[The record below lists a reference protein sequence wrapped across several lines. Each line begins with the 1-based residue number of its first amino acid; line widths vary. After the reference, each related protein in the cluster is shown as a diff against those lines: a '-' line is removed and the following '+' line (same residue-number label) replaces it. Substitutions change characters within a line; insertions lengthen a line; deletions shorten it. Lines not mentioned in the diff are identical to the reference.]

1 MSFRSLGKMKQY
13 LEALNFCYEN
23 GTEVESRAGK
33 VKKCFGYQ
41 MQFDLSDGFPAVT
54 TKKLA
59 WKSVVSELLWF
70 IEGSDD
76 ERRLAEILYQDKRE
90 NLKNKKTIWTQNAK
104 ADYWRSKSKFEG
116 DVGKI
121 YGVQWRDF
129 NGEDQLL
136 NLINSLKNDPD
147 SRRHIISSWNPP
159 ELKNMSLPPCHTFSQ
174 FFVSNNKLSCHLYQ
188 RSCDMFLGVP
198 FNIAS
203 YSLFTHMLAKE
214 CNFEVGKFIH
224 TLGDFHIYEEHYD
237 QVKTQLK
244 RKPKKLSQ
252 LQFEPKNFFEYKVD
266 DFILVDYEYHPKLEA
281 VMNV

>member
-41 MQFDLSDGFPAVT
+41 MQFDLLDGFPAVT

-76 ERRLAEILYQDKRE
+76 ERRLAEILFQDKRE

-121 YGVQWRDF
+121 YGVQWRNF

-159 ELKNMSLPPCHTFSQ
+159 ELTNMSLPPCHTFSQ
-174 FFVSNNKLSCHLYQ
+174 FFVSNNKLSCQLYQ

-214 CNFEVGKFIH
+214 CNFEVGNFIH